1 MKTKKSTFATLA
13 ASLGCLLLATASCGN
28 RQEAK
33 EKAPEVPDSTLRVV
47 LLDRT
52 DSTLH
57 VRLLSDST
65 EHTYT
70 YAAARRDKALHGP
83 LTAGDTLALVEAAG
97 HKDLRSVVNVTS
109 LAGFW
114 LFDGQDGNGM
124 RLLSDGAAE
133 NVGTANVGLRSWRM
147 KNGQLLITYLPA
159 DGSHLQEQT
168 DTSELRVLND
178 TTLTLTLRGHAYTC
192 HRHSGLI
199 TAP

>member
-1 MKTKKSTFATLA
+1 M
-13 ASLGCLLLATASCGN
+13 
-28 RQEAK
+28 
-33 EKAPEVPDSTLRVV
+33 
-47 LLDRT
+47 
-52 DSTLH
+52 
-57 VRLLSDST
+57 
-65 EHTYT
+65 
-70 YAAARRDKALHGP
+70 
-83 LTAGDTLALVEAAG
+83 
-97 HKDLRSVVNVTS
+97 VNGM
-109 LAGFW
+109 AGFW

-178 TTLTLTLRGHAYTC
+178 STLTLTLRGHAYTC

>member
-1 MKTKKSTFATLA
+1 MKANITSCLA
-13 ASLGCLLLATASCGN
+13 ALGLGALLLATASCGN
-28 RQEAK
+28 KQEPQ
-33 EKAPEVPDSTLRVV
+33 EKAPDVPDSTLRVV

-83 LTAGDTLALVEAAG
+83 LTAGDTLALVEAPG